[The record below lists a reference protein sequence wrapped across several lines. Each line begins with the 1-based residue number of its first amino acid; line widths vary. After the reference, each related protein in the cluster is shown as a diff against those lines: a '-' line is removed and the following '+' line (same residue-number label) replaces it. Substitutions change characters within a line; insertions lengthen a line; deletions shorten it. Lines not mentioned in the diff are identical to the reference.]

1 MNYEISFFTMKGLFI
16 KKPHNWQLDQ
26 EVIIMYFHYLLL
38 KILNIQ
44 YLNVVLAKG
53 CCRSKI
59 KSGFAAD

>member
-1 MNYEISFFTMKGLFI
+1 MKGLFV

-38 KILNIQ
+38 KILNIE